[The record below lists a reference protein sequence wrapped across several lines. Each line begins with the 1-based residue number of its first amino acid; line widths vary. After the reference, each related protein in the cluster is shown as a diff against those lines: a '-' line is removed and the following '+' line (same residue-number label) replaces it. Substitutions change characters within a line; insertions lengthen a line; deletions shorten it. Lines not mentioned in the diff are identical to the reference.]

1 MRELYGTDS
10 EAEDEAGLSVAEAM
24 SVASVA
30 DEKAPEVAE
39 EESEEIMF
47 LPAPQTQ
54 GGGRRVVSPRPQRK
68 LVVAGTAAKQPKPSK
83 LGKLKAVEYQP
94 RTHVAAP
101 DLPKKFRQ
109 QSLIVQ
115 PSAAAMTDH
124 TSYNHLIEGDYAP
137 IGRVHLVAL
146 GPDTGDQ
153 HEEHFLTQMDA
164 DSNMGAQNLRMS
176 SRRGPF
182 RASKGRSRIMD
193 RSAHVSYR
201 RRGHTI
207 EITVRRGISEQ
218 EMDNLIGKLS
228 AHRIASQQAI
238 LYILSTRRKK
248 MGTLDRIDMKKLRSH
263 IYDELDKR
271 ATIGLL
277 VQDVYTKGLLHTGF
291 SHSRMSKS
299 NNKMLLAR

>member
-1 MRELYGTDS
+1 L
-10 EAEDEAGLSVAEAM
+10 
-24 SVASVA
+24 
-30 DEKAPEVAE
+30 DEKAPELDPERSRSLSVRSQQSVIYQGS
-39 EESEEIMF
+39 SEP
-47 LPAPQTQ
+47 LQVP
-54 GGGRRVVSPRPQRK
+54 RRQ
-68 LVVAGTAAKQPKPSK
+68 LQVAGTAAREAQAAPKLSK
-83 LGKLKAVEYQP
+83 LAGQKYEP
-94 RTHVAAP
+94 RRAYVIP

-124 TSYNHLIEGDYAP
+124 TSYNHLMTGDLAP
-137 IGRVHLVAL
+137 VGRVHLVAL

-164 DSNMGAQNLRMS
+164 DSNMGAQNLRMR

-201 RRGHTI
+201 RRGHAI
-207 EITVRRGISEQ
+207 EITVRRGINDQ

-248 MGTLDRIDMKKLRSH
+248 MGTLDRIDMEKLRFH
-263 IYDELDKR
+263 IHEELDKR

-277 VQDVYTKGLLHTGF
+277 VQDVYTKGHLHTGF
-291 SHSRMSKS
+291 SHSRTSKS
-299 NNKMLLAR
+299 NNKMLLAK